1 MHLANGNQ
9 SQLNAL
15 GFLSGQKQSSAN
27 QTTPNAGLL
36 DQRFAL
42 KWVQK
47 YIHLFGGDA
56 TKVTITGESAG
67 GASVQYQ
74 TIAYGGA
81 KEANLFYRGIAQSP
95 APLASDPKYAPIG
108 ANLFLKDV
116 RVTTIDEARKAS
128 TEVLQKASIN
138 AQNATPFNVV
148 YFGPVI
154 DNDLLLD
161 IIPRS
166 YNKGNFVKNVTM
178 VAANNQNEARFLG
191 NQSIR
196 SNADFYN
203 WVYINFPSAST
214 SIQNQ
219 IINTIYPPDYS
230 GKQPYKTPQ
239 ERSDL
244 AVKEYLISCN
254 MVSIANAYQNQS
266 HNYIFGIPPAI
277 HAQDLAY
284 TYTPNAATPDFYPQ
298 IATDL
303 QTYLANFALTGNPNP
318 SSNTRELPNWPV
330 YGPDAKAINFTV
342 AGVQET
348 KSDSANSRCDFWN
361 EATYFPKVTA

>member
-1 MHLANGNQ
+1 MQLA
-9 SQLNAL
+9 AF
-15 GFLSGQKQSSAN
+15 GFLSGQKQSSEN
-27 QTTPNAGLL
+27 QTVPNAGLL

-47 YIHLFGGDA
+47 YIHLFGGDP

-74 TIAYGGA
+74 SVAYGGA

-95 APLASDPKYAPIG
+95 GRLASDPIYAPIG
-108 ANLFLKDV
+108 ANLFLKDAG
-116 RVTTIDEARKAS
+116 VTTIDAARKLS
-128 TEVLQKASIN
+128 TKVLQQANIN
-138 AQNATPFNVV
+138 AQNATPINVV
-148 YFGPVI
+148 YFGPVV
-154 DNDLLLD
+154 DHSFLLD

-166 YNKGNFVKNVTM
+166 YNKGKFLKNITM

-191 NQSIR
+191 NQSIK
-196 SNADFYN
+196 SNADFNN
-203 WVYINFPSAST
+203 WVYVNFPSASK

-219 IINTIYPPDYS
+219 IINQLYPPDYS

-239 ERSDL
+239 QRSDL

-254 MVSIANAYQNQS
+254 TVSIANAYQNQS

-284 TYTPNAATPDFYPQ
+284 TYTPNAATPDFYPKL
-298 IATDL
+298 ATDL
-303 QTYLANFALTGNPNP
+303 QTYLANYILSGNPNP
-318 SSNTRELPNWPV
+318 SPNPLKLPDWSV
-330 YGPDAKAINFTV
+330 YGQGAKAINFTM
-342 AGVQET
+342 GDVQKT
-348 KSDSANSRCDFWN
+348 TSDAANSRCDFWN
-361 EATYFPKVTA
+361 KATYFPKVP